1 MRITGG
7 ILRGRRLSCPQG
19 RIVRPTTDRVREAL
33 FDILSSKYIES
44 WGKIHAADLFAG
56 TGALGLEAL
65 SRGAKAC
72 IFVEKNRGALEVLRK
87 NLALAKGLNCKVR
100 VIPTDVY
107 SFLKR
112 TWKEEDV
119 FRADLVFADPPYAK
133 GHMKRLLTALSRDD
147 SLLADD
153 AIIVIEEDK
162 RENFSNL
169 PGFRLFEKRVYGD
182 TALFFIE
189 RTNGKKWKG

>member
-7 ILRGRRLSCPQG
+7 VLRGRRLSCPQG

-33 FDILSSKYIES
+33 FDILSSRYIES
-44 WGKIHAADLFAG
+44 WEKVRVADLFAG

-65 SRGAKAC
+65 SRGARAC
-72 IFVEKNRGALEVLRK
+72 LFVEKNRSSLEILRK

-100 VIPTDVY
+100 LIPADVY

-112 TWKEEDV
+112 TWKDEDG
-119 FRADLVFADPPYAK
+119 FRANLVFADPPYAK

-153 AIIVIEEDK
+153 AIMVIEEDK
-162 RENFSNL
+162 RETFSPL
-169 PGFRLFEKRVYGD
+169 PDFRLLEKRVYGD

-189 RTNGKKWKG
+189 RTNDR

>member
-7 ILRGRRLSCPQG
+7 VLRGRRLSCPRG

-44 WGKIHAADLFAG
+44 WEKIRVADLFAG

-65 SRGAKAC
+65 SRGARAC
-72 IFVEKNRGALEVLRK
+72 LFVEKNRGVLEVLRK

-100 VIPTDVY
+100 VIPADVY
-107 SFLKR
+107 SFIKR
-112 TWKEEDV
+112 TRKDEDG
-119 FRADLVFADPPYAK
+119 FRANLVFADPPYAK
-133 GHMKRLLTALSRDD
+133 GHMKRLLTVLSRDV
-147 SLLADD
+147 SLLQDK
-153 AIIVIEEDK
+153 AIMVIEEDK
-162 RENFSNL
+162 GESFSAL
-169 PGFRLFEKRVYGD
+169 PGFRLLEKRVYGD

>member
-7 ILRGRRLSCPQG
+7 VLRGRRLSCPQG

-44 WGKIHAADLFAG
+44 WEKIRVVDLFAG

-65 SRGAKAC
+65 SRGARAC
-72 IFVEKNRGALEVLRK
+72 LFVEKNRGVLEVLRK

-100 VIPTDVY
+100 VIPADVY
-107 SFLKR
+107 SFIKR
-112 TWKEEDV
+112 TRKDEDG
-119 FRADLVFADPPYAK
+119 FRANLVFADPPYAK
-133 GHMKRLLTALSRDD
+133 GHMKRLLTALSRDV
-147 SLLADD
+147 SLLQDKALM
-153 AIIVIEEDK
+153 VIEEDK
-162 RENFSNL
+162 GETFFPLS
-169 PGFRLFEKRVYGD
+169 GFRLLEKRVYGD

>member
-7 ILRGRRLSCPQG
+7 VLRGRRLSCPLG

-33 FDILSSKYIES
+33 FDILSSRYIES
-44 WGKIHAADLFAG
+44 WEKVRVADLFAG

-65 SRGAKAC
+65 SRGARTC
-72 IFVEKNRGALEVLRK
+72 LFVEKNRGVLEVLRK

-100 VIPTDVY
+100 LIPADVY

-112 TWKEEDV
+112 TWKDEDG
-119 FRADLVFADPPYAK
+119 FRANLVFADPPYAK
-133 GHMKRLLTALSRDD
+133 GHMKRLLTALSRDV
-147 SLLADD
+147 SLFQDK
-153 AIIVIEEDK
+153 AIMVIEEDK
-162 RENFSNL
+162 RETFSPF
-169 PGFRLFEKRVYGD
+169 PGFRLLEKRVYGD

-189 RTNGKKWKG
+189 RTNDR

>member
-7 ILRGRRLSCPQG
+7 VLRGRRLSCPRG

-44 WGKIHAADLFAG
+44 WEKVRVADLFAG

-65 SRGAKAC
+65 SRGTRAC
-72 IFVEKNRGALEVLRK
+72 FFVEKNRSSLEILRK
-87 NLALAKGLNCKVR
+87 NLALAKGLNCTLRVR
-100 VIPTDVY
+100 PTDVY
-107 SFLKR
+107 SFLKKV
-112 TWKEEDV
+112 WKEEDG
-119 FRADLVFADPPYAK
+119 FSADVVFADPPYAK

-153 AIIVIEEDK
+153 AIIAIEEDK
-162 RENFSNL
+162 REFFSNL
-169 PGFRLFEKRVYGD
+169 PGLRLLEKRVYGD
-182 TALFFIE
+182 TALFFIK
-189 RTNGKKWKG
+189 RTNDR